1 MKANSL
7 NDFFINKG
15 PTFSSKIKP
24 DPEVSYKKFSK
35 NKTNHVFTFQTNGR
49 TSILKTINDLPHKA
63 SCGLDIFFLK
73 LIKSNKFNI
82 LDSFISIIN
91 PLSPRDALN
100 HHLTFPKTNLISLQP
115 RVFERK
121 SP

>member
-15 PTFSSKIKP
+15 PTLSSKIKP

-63 SCGLDIFFLK
+63 SCGLDIFSLK

-82 LDSFISIIN
+82 LFSLISIIN
-91 PLSPRDALN
+91 PLSLRDALN
-100 HHLTFPKTNLISLQP
+100 HYLTFLKTNLISLQP

-121 SP
+121 FP